1 SDGSLFTIIF
11 RQNDIN
17 ILDFSIILGYFAP
30 NSNVVFRL
38 KRYNGKS
45 HFHTNQIEKNSF
57 YDYHIHVAT
66 ERYQLAGFYE
76 DGYAEISSEYSDI
89 DTAMDVLVK
98 DSNIILPEEKQMKLF
113 S

>member
-1 SDGSLFTIIF
+1 MAVRLTDKDIIDLINEEKLLPEKWHTLLRWKSKKGRREKEISLNRSDGSLFTIIF

-45 HFHTNQIEKNSF
+45 HFHTNQIEK
-57 YDYHIHVAT
+57 T
-66 ERYQLAGFYE
+66 
-76 DGYAEISSEYSDI
+76 
-89 DTAMDVLVK
+89 
-98 DSNIILPEEKQMKLF
+98 
-113 S
+113 